1 MKRKFKD
8 IKRKMELREKKKK
21 EKGEEHNNQDSGK

>member
-8 IKRKMELREKKKK
+8 IKRKMDLRKKRKK
-21 EKGEEHNNQDSGK
+21 EEHNNQDSGK